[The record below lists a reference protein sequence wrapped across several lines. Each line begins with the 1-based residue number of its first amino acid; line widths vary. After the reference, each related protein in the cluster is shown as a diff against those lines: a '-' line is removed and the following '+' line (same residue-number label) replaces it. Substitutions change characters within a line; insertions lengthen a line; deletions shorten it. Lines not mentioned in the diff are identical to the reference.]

1 MLLLAGLP
9 MWWFL
14 REAVDTVLLWAGDIS
29 SSGHGRCD
37 RLMVRC
43 KRVLGIEIGCNN
55 CAVCVVLVA
64 PIGVK
69 SYAGVLSLVSGVKVV
84 CTYV

>member
-9 MWWFL
+9 MRWFS

-29 SSGHGRCD
+29 SSGRGRCG

-55 CAVCVVLVA
+55 GVVCVVLVA
-64 PIGVK
+64 PIGMK
-69 SYAGVLSLVSGVKVV
+69 SCADVL
-84 CTYV
+84 